1 MGVPLMGAFSE
12 ATERDS
18 THPGVKNK
26 MAERISPR
34 GKYFFTLSSQLDMR
48 ISGAKNEKKIRV

>member
-12 ATERDS
+12 AAERDS
-18 THPGVKNK
+18 THPEVKNN
-26 MAERISPR
+26 MAERINPR

-48 ISGAKNEKKIRV
+48 ISGTMNEIKIWV